1 MEKDIEFHT
10 AIARSSKNLVTTNL
24 VPIINKSISVFI
36 DITNTQLKE
45 ETIETHREILNAI
58 KNRSQNQAHH
68 AMTLHLVHNRR
79 NINKIINEKNKL
91 NNI

>member
-10 AIARSSKNLVTTNL
+10 AIARSSKNLVTTSL

-58 KNRSQNQAHH
+58 KNRNQNEAYD
-68 AMTLHLVHNRR
+68 AMILHLVHNRR
-79 NINKIINEKNKL
+79 NINKIINENNKIS
-91 NNI
+91 NI